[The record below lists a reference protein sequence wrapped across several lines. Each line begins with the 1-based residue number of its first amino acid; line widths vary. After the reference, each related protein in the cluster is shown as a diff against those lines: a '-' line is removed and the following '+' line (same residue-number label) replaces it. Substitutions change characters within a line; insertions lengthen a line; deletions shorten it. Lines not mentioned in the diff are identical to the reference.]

1 MWVQLYD
8 NNVRTYVILV
18 IMQTKSKTNILGSA
32 TNQQMRYLNNKTNNW
47 VTDSV

>member
-32 TNQQMRYLNNKTNNW
+32 TNQTNAIFK
-47 VTDSV
+47 